1 MSRALYWRI
10 PHKKSHA
17 VSNSL
22 MRILEFCCNKMKD
35 NFIISDTDILI
46 AIEAT
51 IETYGFDTRHGA
63 RDMKA
68 LRQMR
73 EEIEKHGEIELFY
86 ED

>member
-1 MSRALYWRI
+1 
-10 PHKKSHA
+10 
-17 VSNSL
+17 
-22 MRILEFCCNKMKD
+22 MKD

-51 IETYGFDTRHGA
+51 IETYGFDTQHGA

-73 EEIEKHGEIELFY
+73 EEIEKHGEVELFY
-86 ED
+86 EH